1 MNARPLSVLLAV
13 VLWTGAFPLPAEADA
28 EESSLR
34 AVEELPP
41 RFREWLERVEILIT
55 EEEKAYFL
63 TLDEDFRRSSF
74 VAAFWRERDPFP
86 DTPAFNELKVHW
98 DERSAEARSRW
109 GTLEDE
115 RSRFFMLHGE
125 PLSRCLH
132 RTREYEIWTYYEGSK
147 DAKMIDP
154 SLLFPVLFYARTR
167 SSPYERWHVGKLFTP
182 VVRRTPAK
190 VPMYEMCGG
199 SRQPGTFQSGVR
211 GEGEPRT
218 DESLEIPKPSKEWV
232 AAFAADT
239 TDVEADAM
247 RLPADLVLDY
257 PGRHQQRTVVQGI
270 VSFAP
275 EEVVAMSSE
284 SGELYHQFLLIGEVV
299 RGDQL
304 FESFRYRFELPS
316 SSSSE
321 RLALVFQ
328 RYLRPGDFRLLLKVE
343 DLFGRRFARMDRRIE
358 VPHMAEEAPPEVPRP
373 RLADSVLFR
382 FLDEANQAT
391 ARGER
396 ALRLLPP
403 PGVVHTGLV
412 RFQALA
418 VGEYDRVEFSIDDQT
433 ILAKHRPPYSVE
445 LDLGEIPEAHRLRV
459 DGFDAE
465 GLRLATDE
473 ILVNPGGQRFRVHL
487 SEPRSD
493 RTYRQS
499 LRAAVQVAVPDGDE
513 LERIELFLNEMR
525 VATLYQ
531 PPYVQPIQLPD
542 ASTAY
547 LRAVAYLTDGNSTE
561 DIVFVNAPGEVDEV
575 SVHFVELF
583 ATVYDRKGQPVRG
596 LEASHFKVLEDG
608 EPQEARRFEWV
619 ENLPLHV
626 ALMIDTSASMEESLE
641 TVSEAAL
648 AFVEDV
654 VKPRDRV
661 TLIPFNHLPHVAAR
675 FTSDTEVL
683 ARELEALRAN
693 GSTSIYDSLIF
704 ALYYFNGVKGQKAL
718 LLLSDGEDESSRF
731 DFDAAME
738 LARRAGV
745 TVYTIGL
752 TEAVENRD
760 ARRVLRQL
768 ADETGGRAFF
778 VTELTELESIYASIQ
793 EELRSQYL
801 FAYQSTS
808 SKDSSEFR
816 RIEVEVRL
824 PEGKKAEVRTMSGYY
839 P

>member
-1 MNARPLSVLLAV
+1 MNARSLLFLGV
-13 VLWTGAFPLPAEADA
+13 FLLWTGGLPLAAKEPSAP
-28 EESSLR
+28 S
-34 AVEELPP
+34 VEELPT
-41 RFREWLERVEILIT
+41 RFREWLDQVEMLIT

-63 TLDEDFRRSSF
+63 TLKEDFRRSAF
-74 VAAFWRERDPFP
+74 IAAFWKERDPYP

-98 DERSAEARSRW
+98 DERSKEALSRW
-109 GTLEDE
+109 GTLQDD
-115 RSRFFMLHGE
+115 RARFFLLHGE
-125 PLSRCLH
+125 PIRRCFH
-132 RTREYEIWTYYEGSK
+132 RTLMYEIWTYYEGPE
-147 DAKMIDP
+147 DDTIIDP
-154 SLLFPVLFYARTR
+154 SLLFRVLFFARTK
-167 SSPYERWHVGKLFTP
+167 SSPYERWLFGKFFTAAS
-182 VVRRTPAK
+182 RGRIAQ
-190 VPMYEMCGG
+190 VPIQEWCGG
-199 SRQPGTFQSGVR
+199 SLQPGGFPGGVR
-211 GEGEPRT
+211 DEDEPRT
-218 DESLEIPKPSKEWV
+218 AQSLEIPKPSKEWV
-232 AAFAADT
+232 AAFAAGT
-239 TDVEADAM
+239 TDVD
-247 RLPADLVLDY
+247 PAARTFSVDLDLEY

-275 EEVVAMSSE
+275 GDVVAMS
-284 SGELYHQFLLIGEVV
+284 GDAGDLHHQFLLLGELV
-299 RGDQL
+299 RGGEL

-321 RLALVFQ
+321 PLALVFQ
-328 RYLRPGDFRLLLKVE
+328 RYLRPGEFRLLVKVE
-343 DLFGRRFARMDRRIE
+343 DLFGRRFAHLDRRIE
-358 VPHMAEEAPPEVPRP
+358 VPNLVDEAPPEVPRP

-382 FLDEANQAT
+382 FLDEANEAT

-396 ALRLLPP
+396 TLRLLPP

-418 VGEYDRVEFSIDDQT
+418 VGEYDRVDFSIDDQV
-433 ILAKHRPPYSVE
+433 ILSKRRPPYSVE

-459 DGFDAE
+459 DGFDAQ
-465 GLRLATDE
+465 GQRLATDE

-487 SEPRSD
+487 SEPRAEA
-493 RTYRQS
+493 TYRQS
-499 LRAAVQVAVPDGDE
+499 LRAVVQVAVPDGDE
-513 LERIELFLNEMR
+513 LDRVELYLDELP
-525 VATLYQ
+525 VATLFQ
-531 PPYVQPIQLPD
+531 EPYVQPIRLPD
-542 ASTAY
+542 SATHY
-547 LRAVAYLTDGNSTE
+547 LRAVGYLTDGNSTE

-575 SVHFVELF
+575 SIHFVELY
-583 ATVYDRKGQPVRG
+583 ATAYDPKGQPVRG
-596 LEASHFKVLEDG
+596 LDVSRFRVTEDG

-626 ALMIDTSASMEESLE
+626 ALMIDISASMEESLE
-641 TVSEAAL
+641 TVGKAAL
-648 AFVEDV
+648 EFVEDV

-752 TEAVENRD
+752 AEAVENRD

-778 VTELTELESIYASIQ
+778 VDDLAELPSIYASIQ

-808 SKDSSEFR
+808 SKDPSEFR

-824 PEGKKAEVRTMSGYY
+824 PDGKKAEVRTMSGYY